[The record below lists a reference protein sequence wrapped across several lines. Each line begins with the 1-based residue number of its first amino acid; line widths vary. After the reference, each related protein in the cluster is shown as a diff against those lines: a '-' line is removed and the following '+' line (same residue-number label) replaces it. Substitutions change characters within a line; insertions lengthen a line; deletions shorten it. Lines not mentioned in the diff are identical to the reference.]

1 MDSLNRYVIVETPVE
16 SFVSY
21 VTIVY
26 GPGIQQNTILS
37 ELDIMMAIATVKSNL
52 LAHVY
57 RRRYHVYLPSW
68 SPFYKKTQGVFVGTS
83 LQDKTNC
90 SYGRYEDG
98 ASTAEKIT
106 EAALDCPTNASDHWK
121 MPYSEDVMDKLKYKV
136 ELLQPEKDW
145 RPLAN
150 LLDFPL
156 DGRHGMYLTLPT
168 GQSATYLPVVARDS
182 EWEITDY
189 LRALA
194 AKAGGTDWRGA
205 TAKVYTS
212 NSYTWNPQT
221 QKLEFD

>member
-1 MDSLNRYVIVETPVE
+1 
-16 SFVSY
+16 
-21 VTIVY
+21 
-26 GPGIQQNTILS
+26 
-37 ELDIMMAIATVKSNL
+37 
-52 LAHVY
+52 
-57 RRRYHVYLPSW
+57 
-68 SPFYKKTQGVFVGTS
+68 
-83 LQDKTNC
+83 
-90 SYGRYEDG
+90 
-98 ASTAEKIT
+98 
-106 EAALDCPTNASDHWK
+106 
-121 MPYSEDVMDKLKYKV
+121 MDKLKYKV
-136 ELLQPEKDW
+136 ELLQPKKDW

-212 NSYTWNPQT
+212 NSYTWNPET